1 MGDTYKAYYSSA
13 IGVIE
18 IRGSTSGIVSVDFV
32 AEPVESA
39 LGTPAF
45 FRPWIKQFHEY
56 FQGKRNAFSLPL
68 QVQGTEFEKK
78 VWGALQEIPYGTTQ
92 SYGDIARKI
101 GHEKAFRAVGNAN
114 NKNRIAIIIP
124 CHRVIGSDGSL
135 TGYASG
141 LWRKEWLLDHE
152 KKYASS
158 FFSVRPG

>member
-1 MGDTYKAYYSSA
+1 MGDTHKAYYSSA

-18 IRGSTSGIVSVDFV
+18 IKGSTSGIVSVDFV
-32 AEPVESA
+32 TEPVENT

-45 FRPWIKQFHEY
+45 FRPWIKQFREY

-141 LWRKEWLLDHE
+141 LWRKEWLLGHE
-152 KKYASS
+152 KKHASS